1 MTATSHETIPPL
13 QSIHWNVIFSEVN
26 SWRGACMHHFSMV
39 ESAVTETLFALSTA
53 APSQAVVRLR
63 HLIGQRFEDLAA
75 AIGPGGPFE
84 DAGKHALSELGRFRE
99 NHEAFRTLICHGTV
113 KVTVEH
119 NGRWLL
125 LIRTLSIRSRQPDRT
140 VLALEQSEAETKLAA
155 LKRDGIKLGS
165 LLGQLRKV
173 VATLSL

>member
-1 MTATSHETIPPL
+1 MTPTFDETILPP
-13 QSIHWNVIFSEVN
+13 QSIDWGSIFSEVN

-39 ESAVTETLFALSTA
+39 EAAVTETLLALSDA
-53 APSQAVVRLR
+53 MPSQAVVRLR

-84 DAGKHALSELGRFRE
+84 DAGKYALSELTRFRE
-99 NHEAFRTLICHGTV
+99 NHEAFRTVLCHGTV

-140 VLALEQSEAETKLAA
+140 MLALEQSEAETKLAA
-155 LKRDGIKLGS
+155 LKRDGTKLAS
-165 LLGQLRKV
+165 HLGQLRKTV
-173 VATLSL
+173 GRA